1 MSELPSYRFPK
12 KEKLKSKKDIDALFK
27 KGKSINAF
35 PLKAIFLEIQPQ
47 QVVGIKFGVS
57 VPKKKIKSA
66 VKRNLIKRRIREAY
80 RLNNYEVKNKLLE
93 NQKEMNVMVIYTS
106 EQILSYSLLEEKI
119 KVILSRLSERCEMD
133 NK

>member
-1 MSELPSYRFPK
+1 M
-12 KEKLKSKKDIDALFK
+12 
-27 KGKSINAF
+27 
-35 PLKAIFLEIQPQ
+35 
-47 QVVGIKFGVS
+47 
-57 VPKKKIKSA
+57 
-66 VKRNLIKRRIREAY
+66 IKRRIREAY